1 MNGPTFVVING
12 YRMIT
17 QCSLTV
23 EVETMDVT
31 PATVTKPDYRWT
43 LTDARGH
50 FHAFST
56 DKEHPLPTLDRKT
69 RERAIFDTDD
79 EDEEPDIWEES
90 YYVCRLCGQEMEPK
104 WITNAVTWEER
115 VPVRKS
121 WKIELISRGELG
133 SHHLMKWRNSL
144 VTAVIET
151 QDRHYFGIAFVEI
164 TTVESGTV
172 HALLTGHGALGT
184 RDA

>member
-1 MNGPTFVVING
+1 MSDPTFVVING
-12 YRMIT
+12 FRMIT

-31 PATVTKPDYRWT
+31 PMTETKPDYRWT

-56 DKEHPLPTLDRKT
+56 DTENPLPTLERKT
-69 RERAIFDTDD
+69 RERAIFDDD
-79 EDEEPDIWEES
+79 LEEPDIWEES
-90 YYVCRLCGQEMEPK
+90 YYECRLCAQEIEPK
-104 WITNAVTWEER
+104 WITNPVTWERR
-115 VPVRKS
+115 VPVRKL
-121 WKIELISRGELG
+121 WKLEVVSRGELG
-133 SHHLMKWRNSL
+133 SRHLTKWRNSL
-144 VTAVIET
+144 VSLVIET
-151 QDRHYFGIAFVEI
+151 PNRSYFGIGYLEI
-164 TTVESGTV
+164 TSIESSGTT